1 MQITQFFDEIAVYFD
16 DFYVMIRIKLI
27 LPTYLFCIGFAFTQ
41 GSIAPKY
48 SNEFLNIGVG
58 SDALGSGNAM
68 VARSS
73 STFSSYWNPAGLTAC
88 SSWLEVGAMHSEYF
102 AGITKFDNISLAH
115 KIDDKSTAGLSLIRF
130 AVDDIPNTTQLI
142 DNNGNIDYSKITSF
156 SAADYAALFSYGRKL
171 KHPGLSVGGS
181 FKIIHRTVGDL
192 AKSWGFGLD
201 AGAQYVV
208 NKWAFGLVCR
218 DVTSTFNAWVF
229 TLDEQT
235 KQVFLST
242 GNTLP
247 QNGVEL
253 TLPRLIAASYKQ
265 FDIGNKGLY
274 VGSELDLEFTTD
286 GKRNTLVASNFGSLD
301 PRLGIAIGYNTL
313 AVVRAGLMNV
323 QRIKNFDNTSSISV
337 QPSLGLGLNYKA
349 FSLDYALTSMGN
361 GNNTL
366 FTHVFSVRAKLDK
379 PKNSIK

>member
-1 MQITQFFDEIAVYFD
+1 MYG
-16 DFYVMIRIKLI
+16 IKLI
-27 LPTYLFCIGFAFTQ
+27 IPTCILCVGFSIAQ
-41 GSIAPKY
+41 GSVAPKY

-73 STFSSYWNPAGLTAC
+73 NTFSSYWNPAGLTSC
-88 SSWLEVGAMHSEYF
+88 SSWLEIGAMHSEYF

-115 KIDDKSTAGLSLIRF
+115 RLDEKSTAGLSLIRF

-171 KHPGLSVGGS
+171 KLPGLSVGGN

-192 AKSWGFGLD
+192 AKAWGFGID
-201 AGAQYVV
+201 AGAQYNV

-218 DVTSTFNAWVF
+218 DMTSTFNAWVF
-229 TLDEQT
+229 NLDEQT

-247 QNGVEL
+247 ENGLEL
-253 TLPRLIAASYKQ
+253 TLPRLITGVYRQ
-265 FDIGNKGLY
+265 FDIGNKGFK
-274 VGSELDLEFTTD
+274 VGSELDLDITTD
-286 GKRNTLVASNFGSLD
+286 GKRNTLIASNIGSID
-301 PRLGIAIGYNTL
+301 PRLGLQIAYKSIAI
-313 AVVRAGLMNV
+313 VRTGIMNV
-323 QRIKNFDNTSSISV
+323 QRIKNFDNSTTMSV

-349 FSLDYALTSMGN
+349 FSLDYALTSMGS